1 MSVDIS
7 NKNVVKR
14 EATARGRINLKKE
27 TITRIKNNSVEKGDV
42 VSSARIAAIHGV
54 KQTPN
59 VLAYCHPIPI
69 LGVKVEFEYVNDET
83 IQLTVHV
90 KSEGKTGC
98 EMDALNGITNGLLMI
113 WDMTKMYEKTDDG
126 QYLTTNISDV
136 MVLKKYKGQS

>member
-7 NKNVVKR
+7 NKTIVKR
-14 EATARGRINLKKE
+14 EAIAQGKITLKKE
-27 TITRIKNNSVEKGDV
+27 TIERIKNNSVEKGDV
-42 VSSARIAAIHGV
+42 ISSARIAAIHGV

-69 LGVKVEFEYVNDET
+69 LGVEVKYEYLTEDT

-90 KSEGKTGC
+90 KTEGKTGC
-98 EMDALNGITNGLLMI
+98 EMDALNGVTNGLLMI

-126 QYLTTNISDV
+126 QYLTTSISNV
-136 MVLKKYKGQS
+136 VVLKKYKG